1 MGAGFLWISLIYLGL
16 SYAHNLKVRAELLE
30 KTCMLIRQM
39 IIETEYLSLPIY
51 DLLCKLS
58 QNPELSSLCYI
69 NETCELVKNREDF
82 PIAWRKSV
90 NKTSLKYKSEEKEK
104 LLLLGENIGKYN
116 LDGQLSV
123 LKIYS
128 AYFDA
133 YSKDAKTKLQKYG
146 NMSAVL
152 GALVGSMLFILL
164 I

>member
-1 MGAGFLWISLIYLGL
+1 MIYLGL
-16 SYAHNLKVRAELLE
+16 SCAHNLKVRASLLE

-51 DLLCKLS
+51 DLLRKLS
-58 QNPELSSLCYI
+58 QNSQLSSLDYI
-69 NETCELVKNREDF
+69 RETCELVKNREDF
-82 PIAWRKSV
+82 PVAWRKAV
-90 NKTSLKYKSEEKEK
+90 KKTSLKYKSEEKDK
-104 LLLLGENIGKYN
+104 LLLLGENIGKYD
-116 LDGQLSV
+116 LEGQLTV

-146 NMSAVL
+146 NMSALL
-152 GALVGSMLFILL
+152 GTLVGSMLFILL